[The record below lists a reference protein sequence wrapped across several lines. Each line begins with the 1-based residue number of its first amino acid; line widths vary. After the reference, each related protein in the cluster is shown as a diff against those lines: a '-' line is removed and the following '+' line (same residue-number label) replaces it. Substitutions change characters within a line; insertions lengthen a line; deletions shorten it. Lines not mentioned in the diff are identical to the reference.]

1 MSRSKVQPVE
11 VYVRHQSGPSAFL
24 TFHLNPDQR
33 LKLIEALA
41 TGQEVEMPAQ
51 LELSVLPQ
59 WVTNIGEDVPHVVI
73 PLRVISFNV
82 DSTR

>member
-11 VYVRHQSGPSAFL
+11 VYVRHQSGPSALL

-41 TGQEVEMPAQ
+41 TGQQVEMPAQ

-59 WVTNIGEDVPHVVI
+59 WITNIGEDTPHAVI
-73 PLRVISFNV
+73 PLSLLSFNV
-82 DSTR
+82 ESTR

>member
-1 MSRSKVQPVE
+1 MSRNKGQPME
-11 VYVRHQSGPSAFL
+11 VYVRHQSGPSALL

-33 LKLIEALA
+33 LQLIEALA
-41 TGQEVEMPAQ
+41 TGRDIEIPAQ

-59 WVTNIGEDVPHVVI
+59 WVTNSGDDLPHAVI
-73 PLRVISFNV
+73 PLRLLSFNI

>member
-11 VYVRHQSGPSAFL
+11 VYVRHQSGPSALL

-41 TGQEVEMPAQ
+41 TGQEVEIPAQ

-59 WVTNIGEDVPHVVI
+59 WVTNIGEDTPHAVI

>member
-11 VYVRHQSGPSAFL
+11 VYVRHQSGPSALL

-41 TGQEVEMPAQ
+41 TGQEVEIPAQ
-51 LELSVLPQ
+51 LELSVSPQ
-59 WVTNIGEDVPHVVI
+59 WVTNTGEDVPHAVI
-73 PLRVISFNV
+73 PLRMISFNV

>member
-1 MSRSKVQPVE
+1 MSHNKMQPVE
-11 VYVRHQSGPSAFL
+11 VYVRHQSGPSALL

-33 LKLIEALA
+33 LKLIEALV
-41 TGQEVEMPAQ
+41 TGQGIEMPAQ

-59 WVTNIGEDVPHVVI
+59 WLTNMGEDTPHAVI
-73 PLRVISFNV
+73 PLRVFSFNV

>member
-1 MSRSKVQPVE
+1 MSRNKAQPVE
-11 VYVRHQSGPSAFL
+11 VYVRHQSGHSAFL

>member
-1 MSRSKVQPVE
+1 MSRNKAQPVE
-11 VYVRHQSGPSAFL
+11 IYVRHQSGPSALL

-41 TGQEVEMPAQ
+41 TGQEVEIPAQ
-51 LELSVLPQ
+51 LELSVSPQ
-59 WVTNIGEDVPHVVI
+59 WVTNTGEDVPYAVI
-73 PLRVISFNV
+73 PLRMISFNV

>member
-1 MSRSKVQPVE
+1 MSHNKAQPVGI
-11 VYVRHQSGPSAFL
+11 YVRHQSGSSVLL

-33 LKLIEALA
+33 LQLIEALA
-41 TGQEVEMPAQ
+41 TGREVEMPAQ

-59 WVTNIGEDVPHVVI
+59 WVTNPGEDMSHAVI
-73 PLRVISFNV
+73 PLRLISFNV

>member
-11 VYVRHQSGPSAFL
+11 VYVRHQSGPSALL

-41 TGQEVEMPAQ
+41 TGQEVEIPAQ

-59 WVTNIGEDVPHVVI
+59 WLTNMGEDTPYAVI
-73 PLRVISFNV
+73 PLRVFSFNV